1 MSDAPDYKTT
11 LNLPS
16 TAFPMKA
23 ELARREPERLAEWR
37 RIGLAEKM
45 RAARAGREKWILHD
59 GPPYANGPIHLG
71 TALNKIVKD
80 AIVRSRAMEGFDAP
94 YVPGWDCHGLPIE
107 RQVDKEL
114 GARRREMSDL
124 EIRRACREYAGKYV
138 AIQMEGFQR
147 LGVFGEW
154 DRPYLTMAFSY
165 EAEIARC
172 FGEFYA
178 KGLVYKARKSVRWC
192 FTDRTALAEAEL
204 EYSEKSDPAI
214 LVAFPFAHADEVAQR
229 FEGMPVS
236 AEALR
241 RPIRAVIWTTTP
253 WTIPSNVAIAV
264 HPEREYVLATT
275 REGHFV
281 VARDLLERTARD
293 AGWTELEVAGA
304 VAGARL
310 AGLRYEH
317 PLPPEAR
324 ARLEEGADAFR
335 IVLAD
340 YVTMDTGTG
349 LVHTAP
355 GHGEDDFRTGQ
366 REGLPLLSPI
376 DDAGR
381 FTDDVPRYRGEKVLD
396 ANSRIVEDL
405 RDAGALVHA
414 DPNFRHEYPHCW
426 RCRNPVI
433 FRATEQW
440 FVDLEKPGA
449 DIRGRAG
456 EAIRR
461 TRWIPAWGA
470 ERIGGMVENR
480 HEWCVSRQRRWGS
493 PIPVVYCTACRAVFP
508 EASDAGATRAF
519 FEKVVAAFREA
530 GGDAWFDAQRPA
542 GSFLP
547 PGFRCACGGAEFV
560 KERDVLDVWFD
571 SGVSH
576 EAVLKSGDWPE
587 LRWPAD
593 VYLEGHDQ
601 HRGWFQSSLLTSVAL
616 EDGQPPFR
624 TVITHGFVVDGA
636 GRKMSK
642 SLGNVIAPQ
651 DVVAR
656 DGADVLRLWVLG
668 QDFREDQP
676 LSPEILARTS
686 DAYRKIRNTGRYLLS
701 NLFDFDPARDRVA
714 PAGMLALD
722 RWAVARAA
730 ELDRSVRA
738 AYAEFEFHAAARAIH
753 DFCVVSMS
761 AFYLDV
767 LKERLYASAP
777 DSRERRSAQSALHAI
792 ARALATLAAPIL
804 PFTAEEIYG
813 EIPGKREESVHLER
827 LGTVYAAHLEEP
839 ERRAW
844 ERLLGLRDEVTK
856 LLEDRRRERV
866 IGASLEAALTFS
878 PSPELDADRRRT
890 GWDGPAFADFFIVS
904 DLDEGG
910 DAVDTASDTYPG
922 LTFRFRKAPGAKC
935 ARCWKIRPEA
945 ADGGLCARCRA
956 VLAEIRP
963 DAGAAGAP

>member
-1 MSDAPDYKTT
+1 
-11 LNLPS
+11 
-16 TAFPMKA
+16 
-23 ELARREPERLAEWR
+23 
-37 RIGLAEKM
+37 M
-45 RAARAGREKWILHD
+45 RAAQAGRSKWILHD

-107 RQVDKEL
+107 RQVDREL
-114 GARRREMSDL
+114 GAKRREMSDL
-124 EIRRACREYAGKYV
+124 AIRKACREYAEKYV

-154 DRPYLTMAFSY
+154 DRPYLTMAFPY

-204 EYSEKSDPAI
+204 EYSEKTDPAI
-214 LVAFPFAHADEVAQR
+214 LVAFPFAEADEVAQR

-241 RPIRAVIWTTTP
+241 QPIRALVWTTTP

-264 HPEREYVLATT
+264 HPDREYVLATT
-275 REGHFV
+275 RQGHFV
-281 VARDLLERTARD
+281 VARDLLERTAKD
-293 AGWTELEVAGA
+293 AGWTEVEIAGA
-304 VAGARL
+304 VAGSRL

-317 PLPPEAR
+317 PLPVEAR
-324 ARLEEGADAFR
+324 ARLDEPAGAFR

-340 YVTMDTGTG
+340 YVTMDAGTG

-381 FTDDVPRYRGEKVLD
+381 FTDEVPRYRGEKALE

-405 RDAGALVHA
+405 REAGALVHA
-414 DPNFRHEYPHCW
+414 DPNYRHEYPHCW
-426 RCRNPVI
+426 RCRNPVL

-440 FVDLEKPGA
+440 FVDLEKSGD
-449 DIRGRAG
+449 DIRERAR
-456 EAIRR
+456 EAIARV
-461 TRWIPAWGA
+461 RWIPEWGA

-480 HEWCVSRQRRWGS
+480 HEWCVSRQRLWGS
-493 PIPVVYCTACRAVFP
+493 PIPVVYCAACRAVFP
-508 EASDAGATRAF
+508 GANDAEATRAF
-519 FEKVVAAFREA
+519 FGKVVAAFREA
-530 GGDAWFDAQRPA
+530 GGDAWFDPERPA
-542 GSFLP
+542 ASFLP
-547 PGFRCACGGAEFV
+547 AGFRCSCGGTEFV

-576 EAVLKSGDWPE
+576 EAVLKSGEWPE

-616 EDGQPPFR
+616 ENGQPPFR
-624 TVITHGFVVDGA
+624 TVITHGFVVDGS

-701 NLFDFDPARDRVA
+701 NLFDFDPARDRVS
-714 PAGMLALD
+714 PAATLPLD
-722 RWAVARAA
+722 RWAIARAA
-730 ELDRSVRA
+730 DLDRSVRA
-738 AYAEFEFHAAARAIH
+738 AYAGFEFHVGARAIH

-761 AFYLDV
+761 SFYLDV
-767 LKERLYASAP
+767 LKDRLYASAP
-777 DSRERRSAQSALHAI
+777 DSNERRSAQSALHAI
-792 ARALATLAAPIL
+792 ARVLALLIAPIL
-804 PFTAEEIYG
+804 PFTAEEIYR
-813 EIPGKREESVHLER
+813 EVPGKREESVHLER
-827 LGTVYAAHLEEP
+827 FVTMDAAPVDEP

-844 ERLLGLRDEVTK
+844 ERLLSLRDEVTK
-856 LLEDRRRERV
+856 LLEDRRKDRV

-878 PSPELDADRRRT
+878 PSAELDADRRRT
-890 GWDGPAFADFFIVS
+890 GWEGPAFADFFIVS
-904 DLDEGG
+904 DLDEAEGSHEI
-910 DAVDTASDTYPG
+910 ASETYPG

-935 ARCWKIRPEA
+935 VRCWKIRPEA
-945 ADGGLCARCRA
+945 SDGGLCARCRS
-956 VLAEIRP
+956 VLAGIRP
-963 DAGAAGAP
+963 DSSAVEAP